1 MIVFFGGNIYVITET
16 IIGADVMFTDCID
29 DNGRVAGPLTQ
40 DNRGYRNSSLRSEC
54 YSRDERA

>member
-1 MIVFFGGNIYVITET
+1 MIVFLWGNIYVITRT
-16 IIGADVMFTDCID
+16 IIGADVMLTDCVD
-29 DNGRVAGPLTQ
+29 DNGPVAGPLTQ